1 MKVAI
6 GDVLTYLAR
15 MLSYLPRRSITI
27 IIKIV
32 KFLRQDTK
40 RLISLFLILGIV
52 AISRYLVKRAALVR
66 ILEQ

>member
-1 MKVAI
+1 MKVPI

-15 MLSYLPRRSITI
+15 MLIYLPRKSITI

-52 AISRYLVKRAALVR
+52 AFSRYLVKRAALVR
-66 ILEQ
+66 LLEQ